1 MDRETMLKSLKAAI
15 SDVLETMFFQSVE
28 IQERNSV
35 INSWFEDDLPLL
47 GASLDFHGP
56 CDGVF
61 YLVSPV
67 EAIAEFTANFLGIE
81 NPGVSDAQKEDTLK
95 EAVNMIAGHMF
106 SLFDKEGAYRLE
118 IPVLM
123 EQPTLGDPGDTG
135 SGTSHLLIRTDGSR
149 LAAGLRV
156 SP

>member
-1 MDRETMLKSLKAAI
+1 MLKSLKAAI

-28 IQERNSV
+28 ILERNSV
-35 INSWFEDDLPLL
+35 INSWCEDDLPLL

-56 CDGVF
+56 CDGIF

-67 EAIAEFTANFLGIE
+67 EVIAEFTANFLGIE
-81 NPGVSDAQKEDTLK
+81 NGVSDAQKEDTLK

-123 EQPTLGDPGDTG
+123 ERPALGYPGNAG
-135 SGTSHLLIRTDGSR
+135 GGTAYLLIRTDGSL

-156 SP
+156 NP